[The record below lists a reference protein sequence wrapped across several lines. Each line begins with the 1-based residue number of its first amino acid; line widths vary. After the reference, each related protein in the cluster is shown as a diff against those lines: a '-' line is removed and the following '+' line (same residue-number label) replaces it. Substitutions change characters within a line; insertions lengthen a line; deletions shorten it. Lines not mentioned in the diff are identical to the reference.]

1 MLNLAQKFLVILQK
15 KLISKYMAFFEYKN
29 IRVAGIACAVPSN
42 EVKTE
47 SYKPIFGDEEV
58 EKFMEMTGVRASRR
72 TSEHQTCS
80 DLGFRAA
87 SELLSKKKIDP
98 NEIGALIFASHSP
111 DYRRP
116 STAFVLQH
124 RLGIPK
130 EAVCYD
136 ISLGCSSLVVG
147 MQTIASI
154 MACGDVKKAL
164 LFVGDTAGKSVFPND
179 RSSAMLFGEAGAVML
194 FEKSDD
200 EADSMKALVRS
211 DGSGYKYMIVPGG
224 GYRNLHASEE
234 VVMCE
239 DGNPRTLMNS
249 FIQGTSV
256 FTFTIFDV
264 PRLIKDFFS
273 KSETTPESY
282 DCFAFHQANLYI
294 LKQIAKKTKIDFEK
308 MPITLDRYGNT
319 SGASAIVSLCDKY
332 GSVDTSQKIKVMACG
347 FGIGIS
353 LGATS
358 FEINVNDILPIY
370 EDDQVF
376 TDGLI
381 TNPNQLYEK

>member
-1 MLNLAQKFLVILQK
+1 
-15 KLISKYMAFFEYKN
+15 MAFFKFNN
-29 IRVAGIACAVPSN
+29 IRVAGVACAVPKN

-47 SYKPIFGDEEV
+47 SYKSLFGDEEV

-72 TSEHQTCS
+72 TLEHQTCS

-87 SELLSKKKIDP
+87 SELLAKKEINP
-98 NEIGALIFASHSP
+98 EEIGALIFSSHSP

-116 STAFVLQH
+116 STAFVLQY

-154 MACGDVKKAL
+154 MNTSDIKKAL
-164 LFVGDTAGKSVFPND
+164 LFVGDTAGKSVYPED

-194 FEKSDD
+194 LEKTDNEKD
-200 EADSMKALVRS
+200 QINALVRS
-211 DGSGYKYMIVPGG
+211 DGSGFKYMIVPGG

-234 VVMCE
+234 VVQCL

-264 PRLIKDFFS
+264 PRLIKDFWKQTETS
-273 KSETTPESY
+273 SEDY

-294 LKQIAKKTKIDFEK
+294 LKQIAKKTKIDFER

-319 SGASAIVSLCDKY
+319 SGASAIVSLCDRFGNTDEHKML
-332 GSVDTSQKIKVMACG
+332 KVMACG

-353 LGATS
+353 LGACS
-358 FEINVNDILPIY
+358 FEISTDDILPIL
-370 EDDQVF
+370 EDDAIF
-376 TDGLI
+376 EEGLI
-381 TNPNQLYEK
+381 TNPNQLYQKK

>member
-1 MLNLAQKFLVILQK
+1 
-15 KLISKYMAFFEYKN
+15 MAFFQFNN

-42 EVKTE
+42 EVKTD
-47 SYKPIFGDEEV
+47 SYKPLFGEDEV
-58 EKFMEMTGVRASRR
+58 EKFKEMTGVRASRR
-72 TSEHQTCS
+72 TSEHQTAS

-87 SELLSKKKIDP
+87 SELLNHKGINRD
-98 NEIGALIFASHSP
+98 EIGALIFSSHSP

-116 STAFVLQH
+116 STAFVLQY

-147 MQTIASI
+147 MQSLGSI
-154 MACGDVKKAL
+154 MNSSDMKYAL
-164 LFVGDTAGKSVFPND
+164 LFVGDTAGKSVCPTD

-194 FEKSDD
+194 LEKTDNPND
-200 EADSMKALVRS
+200 QVKALVRS
-211 DGSGYKYMIVPGG
+211 DGSGFRYMIVPGG

-234 VVMCE
+234 RVMCE
-239 DGNPRTLMNS
+239 DGNERSLMNS

-264 PRLIKDFFS
+264 PRLIKDFFA
-273 KSETTPESY
+273 KTETTPEDY
-282 DCFAFHQANLYI
+282 DCFGFHQANLYI
-294 LKQIAKKTKIDFEK
+294 LKQIAKKTKIPFEK

-319 SGASAIVSLCDKY
+319 SGASAIVSLCDRY
-332 GSVDTSQKIKVMACG
+332 GTESENKTIKVMACG

-353 LGATS
+353 LGTTS
-358 FEINVNDILPIY
+358 FEINTDDILPIF
-370 EDDQVF
+370 EDDSIYE
-376 TDGLI
+376 DGLI
-381 TNPNQLYEK
+381 TNPNQLYEKK

>member
-1 MLNLAQKFLVILQK
+1 
-15 KLISKYMAFFEYKN
+15 MAFFNFKN
-29 IRVAGIACAVPSN
+29 IRVGGVACAVPTQ

-47 SYKPIFGDEEV
+47 SYKSLFGDEEV
-58 EKFMEMTGVRASRR
+58 EKFMAMTGVKASHR
-72 TSEHQTCS
+72 TTDHQTAS

-87 SELLSKKKIDP
+87 KELMDRKNIKP
-98 NEIGALIFASHSP
+98 EEIGALIFSSHSP

-116 STAFVLQH
+116 STAFVLQY

-147 MQTIASI
+147 MQTVASI
-154 MACGDVKKAL
+154 MSTSDIQKAL
-164 LFVGDTAGKSVFPND
+164 LFVGDTAGKSVYPED

-194 FEKSDD
+194 LEKTDD
-200 EADSMKALVRS
+200 ESDTINAMVRS
-211 DGSGYKYMIVPGG
+211 DGSGYKYMIIPGG
-224 GYRNLHASEE
+224 GYRNLHASED

-256 FTFTIFDV
+256 FTFTVFDV
-264 PRLIKDFFS
+264 PRLIKDFWTAS
-273 KSETTPESY
+273 GTTAEDY

-294 LKQIAKKTKIDFEK
+294 LKQIAKKTKMDFEK

-319 SGASAIVSLCDKY
+319 SGASAIVSLCDRY
-332 GSVDTSQKIKVMACG
+332 GAIEEHKRLKVMACG

-358 FEINVNDILPIY
+358 FEIDTADILPIY
-370 EDDQVF
+370 EDGAVYEE
-376 TDGLI
+376 GLI
-381 TNPNQLYEK
+381 TNPNQLYEKK